1 MDFGLHAIRMNHN
14 RNVVCMFARGPKVT
28 HYLGIDGCQLTALQM
43 PNNDFEKEFP
53 LPLENKT
60 PVDFAKAYVGEPES
74 RFVPLSGAA
83 TRVLL
88 AILRG
93 QAVNEDDLES
103 ANHLESTMSKNGET
117 GFRKPDGPVAQVHA
131 FLDKKVDAIKAGT
144 ISRKELVD
152 QLVEKG
158 ISQGTASTQCG
169 VWARNNGV
177 QFVRPTQAAEA
188 KKEQAASK
196 RAAKKKAA

>member
-1 MDFGLHAIRMNHN
+1 MDVQAVRMNHN
-14 RNVVCMFARGPKVT
+14 RNVVCVFSRGHKVT
-28 HYLGIDGCQLTALQM
+28 HYLGIDGCQLAVMKMHTQ
-43 PNNDFEKEFP
+43 DFEREFP
-53 LPLENKT
+53 LPLGGKT
-60 PVDFAKAYVGEPES
+60 PVDFANAYAGTPES

-83 TRVLL
+83 SRVLL

-93 QAVNEDDLES
+93 QAVNEDDLET
-103 ANHLESTMSKNGET
+103 ANQLENTMSKNEET

-131 FLDKKVDAIKAGT
+131 FLDKKVEAIKAGT

-169 VWARNNGV
+169 VWARNSGV

-196 RAAKKKAA
+196 RAAKKKAT